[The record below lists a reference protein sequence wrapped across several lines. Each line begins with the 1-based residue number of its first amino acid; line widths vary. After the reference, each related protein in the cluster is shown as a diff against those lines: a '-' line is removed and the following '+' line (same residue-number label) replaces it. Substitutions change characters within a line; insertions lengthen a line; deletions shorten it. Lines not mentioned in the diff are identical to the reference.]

1 MLNFIFS
8 MARILCDNGDR
19 ISQVP
24 VHAFMLPQSGGL
36 MEQCGGIAR
45 IDLTKWRE

>member
-1 MLNFIFS
+1 

-24 VHAFMLPQSGGL
+24 VHAFMLPQSGGGI
-36 MEQCGGIAR
+36 EQCNSITR
-45 IDLTKWRE
+45 IDLAKWQE